1 MKTIQSLVL
10 LSVLALVQPAAAQ
23 RPDEKARRS
32 ANMKRMRER
41 FHWSFTPRQAVQ
53 PAEAP
58 KGPLKVSRPANWE
71 LVYESHLEI
80 YALHPRMTRDRLEK
94 RLLSFQKHTEAAV
107 DADIPKL
114 LEESTADFAMK
125 AGSDPTFNL
134 TRNS

>member
-1 MKTIQSLVL
+1 
-10 LSVLALVQPAAAQ
+10 
-23 RPDEKARRS
+23 
-32 ANMKRMRER
+32 MKRMRES